1 MVVDMPSVDEDLLIK
16 LYQSGL
22 PIVLAEQNN
31 GYLLQNFL
39 KALYRERTGSSL
51 QGLDR
56 VVTINTLDADGEKQ
70 FIHSATYEELVE
82 AFGLTPAAIAD
93 VVRKAVQG

>member
-1 MVVDMPSVDEDLLIK
+1 MPSVDEDLLLK

-22 PIVLAEQNN
+22 PMVLAEQNN

-39 KALYRERTGSSL
+39 KVLYRHRTGSSL

-56 VVTINTLDADGEKQ
+56 LTTINTLDANGDKQ

-82 AFGLTPAAIAD
+82 VFGLTPAAIAAA
-93 VVRKAVQG
+93 VERAVQG